1 MKTNKPSLVL
11 ASSSAYRRD
20 LLSRLVKHF
29 EQSNPNI
36 DEARKEGES
45 PKTLVTR
52 LAIEKAHALAAQYP
66 ESFIIG
72 SDQIAI
78 NNGDVLGKP
87 GNRANAIQQLTDCSG
102 RTVEFLTAVALFDA
116 KRSKVNTDLEK
127 VIVTFRTLSA
137 LEIERYIDRE
147 QPFDCAGSFKC
158 EGLGISLFKTIRS
171 DDPNALIGLPM
182 IKLNRLLIKAGVNPL
197 LIDD

>member
-66 ESFIIG
+66 ESLIIG